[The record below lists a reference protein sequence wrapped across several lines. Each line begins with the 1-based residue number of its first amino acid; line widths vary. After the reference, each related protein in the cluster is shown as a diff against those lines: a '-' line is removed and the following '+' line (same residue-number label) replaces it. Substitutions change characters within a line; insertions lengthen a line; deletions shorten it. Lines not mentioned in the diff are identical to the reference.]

1 MREFT
6 ITGAEV
12 YLPDQIAKT
21 SVTVSDGVIAE
32 IGGAVRGDEIDGQ
45 GRILAPALVDVHG
58 DAFERQ
64 LMPRPNVF
72 FPMEGAILETD
83 RQLAANGIATAYHAL
98 SISWEPGLRSVDRAR
113 ELIEAVGKWSS
124 RLTVE
129 NRIQLRWETFC
140 LEGIPLLEEA
150 LEGPLMPSLAFNDH
164 TSMAML
170 HPDMPMQKRPFEHS
184 LQFPVVDM
192 QHPNFRSKLA
202 GRAERSGLTPVEY
215 ASLLEERWQ
224 MRSRVKEAIAQ
235 VGQMGRRNNVPMLSH
250 DDTQDETRDFYRRH
264 GAAIC
269 EFPMAVS
276 VAAVAQERGDM
287 VVFGAPNAVRGGSH
301 LGDSPNAGDMVEAG
315 LCNILA
321 SDYYYPAMLAAIAR
335 LDADKR
341 ADRLKLWKL
350 ISTNPARA
358 MKLDDRGEIKIGKRA
373 DLVLVGW
380 PRGHVPAI
388 RHTWV
393 AGRTAYCATPAG

>member
-1 MREFT
+1 MLSR
-6 ITGAEV
+6 
-12 YLPDQIAKT
+12 
-21 SVTVSDGVIAE
+21 SVG
-32 IGGAVRGDEIDGQ
+32 
-45 GRILAPALVDVHG
+45 
-58 DAFERQ
+58 
-64 LMPRPNVF
+64 
-72 FPMEGAILETD
+72 
-83 RQLAANGIATAYHAL
+83 
-98 SISWEPGLRSVDRAR
+98 EPGLRSVDRAR

-202 GRAERSGLTPVEY
+202 GRAERSGLTPAEY

-250 DDTQDETRDFYRRH
+250 DDTQDENTRFLPIATARPFANFLWRFLLQPWRRKGRH
-264 GAAIC
+264 GGVWRTRMRC
-269 EFPMAVS
+269 
-276 VAAVAQERGDM
+276 AAVAIW
-287 VVFGAPNAVRGGSH
+287 
-301 LGDSPNAGDMVEAG
+301 GDSPMPVTWWR
-315 LCNILA
+315 LA
-321 SDYYYPAMLAAIAR
+321 CA
-335 LDADKR
+335 
-341 ADRLKLWKL
+341 
-350 ISTNPARA
+350 TF
-358 MKLDDRGEIKIGKRA
+358 
-373 DLVLVGW
+373 W
-380 PRGHVPAI
+380 PRTIIIRPCWPLSHGWMRTKGQIVSSSGNSSPPIRQGHEA
-388 RHTWV
+388 
-393 AGRTAYCATPAG
+393 